1 MVFVNRMVRS
11 RRIGSRNVQKDFCSR
26 ILVENSGDEA
36 DPGVETGLQATVS
49 TPVTFVTFTRLL
61 RISLRFIAQI
71 QSSFFPRI
79 STDFPLLAFLK
90 RRQTVIVFTASLTG
104 NQAPHLFA
112 SNIH

>member
-1 MVFVNRMVRS
+1 M
-11 RRIGSRNVQKDFCSR
+11 
-26 ILVENSGDEA
+26 VENSGDEA

-112 SNIH
+112 PNIH